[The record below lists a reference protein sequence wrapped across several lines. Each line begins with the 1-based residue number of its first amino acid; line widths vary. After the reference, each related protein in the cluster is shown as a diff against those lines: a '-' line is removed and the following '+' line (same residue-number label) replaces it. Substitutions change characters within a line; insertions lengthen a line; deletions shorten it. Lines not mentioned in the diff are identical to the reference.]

1 MKKVAAIIVSIIMVF
16 YILTPVAFAKGESND
31 KLYNDFILALLAP
44 NVMETITEYYGEPR
58 QLDLSNAK
66 VLDIKRTKEES
77 FYFIV
82 TIRVRTCDRGR
93 NPKYGVETIT
103 LTNTNKGIRTV
114 DFVHEDEPASDML

>member
-1 MKKVAAIIVSIIMVF
+1 MKKVAVIIMSTLMVF
-16 YILTPVAFAKGESND
+16 LTITPVAFAKGESSER
-31 KLYNDFILALLAP
+31 LYNDFILALLAP

-103 LTNTNKGIRTV
+103 LTNTNKGIKAV
-114 DFVHEDEPASDML
+114 DFSHEDEPASNRL